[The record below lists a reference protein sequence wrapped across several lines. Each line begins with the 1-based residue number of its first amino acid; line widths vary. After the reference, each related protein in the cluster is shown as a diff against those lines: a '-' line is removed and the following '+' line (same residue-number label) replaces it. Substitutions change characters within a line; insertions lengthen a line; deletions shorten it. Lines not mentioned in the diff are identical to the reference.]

1 MRLVIVTGM
10 SGAGKST
17 ALKMLEDM
25 GYFCVD
31 NLPVP
36 LIPKFAELLAVPG
49 TEMNKAALGVDIRS
63 GQSFQELAN
72 VLKVLD
78 EGGCQYEILYL
89 ESSDD
94 VLVKRYKET
103 RRFHPLAGSDGRV
116 EDGLKR
122 ERELLGFLKKK
133 ADYLVDTS
141 HMLTRELKAELNKIF
156 VQNKEYKNLYIT
168 VLSFG
173 FKYGIPNDADLV
185 FDVRF
190 LPNPYYIEE
199 LRPMSGN
206 DQPVRDYVMNNDT
219 AKQFLTKL
227 TDMVEFLIPNYISEG
242 KTQLVIG
249 IGCTGG
255 KHRSVTLANELYEAL
270 KKTDSYGVR
279 IEYRDIGKDAITK
292 AK

>member
-1 MRLVIVTGM
+1 M

-122 ERELLGFLKKK
+122 E
-133 ADYLVDTS
+133 
-141 HMLTRELKAELNKIF
+141 
-156 VQNKEYKNLYIT
+156 
-168 VLSFG
+168 
-173 FKYGIPNDADLV
+173 
-185 FDVRF
+185 
-190 LPNPYYIEE
+190 
-199 LRPMSGN
+199 
-206 DQPVRDYVMNNDT
+206 
-219 AKQFLTKL
+219 
-227 TDMVEFLIPNYISEG
+227 
-242 KTQLVIG
+242 
-249 IGCTGG
+249 
-255 KHRSVTLANELYEAL
+255 
-270 KKTDSYGVR
+270 
-279 IEYRDIGKDAITK
+279 
-292 AK
+292 